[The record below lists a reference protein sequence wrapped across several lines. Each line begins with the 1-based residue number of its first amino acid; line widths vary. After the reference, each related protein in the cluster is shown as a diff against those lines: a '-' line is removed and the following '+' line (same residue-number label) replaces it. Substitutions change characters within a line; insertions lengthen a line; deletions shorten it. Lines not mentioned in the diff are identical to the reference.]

1 MNDQVN
7 GIIVF
12 TIVLA
17 MAILLITLYYIIR
30 EKKKKK
36 ELKRKFKKYTEN
48 YRLSREEL
56 RTVPRVT
63 IPADMEITLT
73 LTDNA
78 YFGLKARALNMS
90 LSGFAVRPDFP
101 LKKLP
106 INVVLKNVLVV
117 TPINTFVIREMR
129 TIRIDHQ
136 VDKRLLAY
144 HIEKVDGDQFES
156 LKTFMAYLDGF
167 LKDDEESR
175 TEI

>member
-7 GIIVF
+7 SIVVF
-12 TIVLA
+12 TVILAVAIV
-17 MAILLITLYYIIR
+17 LITLYYIIR
-30 EKKKKK
+30 EKKKKT
-36 ELKRKFKKYTEN
+36 EIKRKFKKYTEN

-63 IPADMEITLT
+63 IPPGMEISLT
-73 LTDNA
+73 LTDSA

-117 TPINTFVIREMR
+117 TPINTFVVREMR
-129 TIRIDHQ
+129 TVRIDHQ

-144 HIEKVDGDQFES
+144 HIDKIDGDQFEN
-156 LKTFMAYLDGF
+156 LKTFMAYLDSF
-167 LKDDEESR
+167 LKDDEANGS
-175 TEI
+175 EI